1 MNIFEYG
8 SNKSSLLLVYS
19 YDFSYSYDCFSVT
32 SGMIYETV
40 TWSKFWNTGSI
51 FQNKLQNFGTLLSQ
65 MLVQ

>member
-40 TWSKFWNTGSI
+40 TRSKFWNTGSI
-51 FQNKLQNFGTLLSQ
+51 FQNKLQHFETLLSQ